1 MARETIKCPNC
12 DCKVLLSDVEKEDGL
27 CPECGQMVQSS
38 SLFSDYDDEDY
49 DFDLDEN
56 EDDQFEDDQFEDEFD
71 DINFDEEDD
80 RYLDQ
85 DSDGAR
91 RRPGRRRKKFDD

>member
-38 SLFSDYDDEDY
+38 TLFSDYDDEDY
-49 DFDLDEN
+49 DFDSDDKEDN
-56 EDDQFEDDQFEDEFD
+56 DFTEDDFEDDFD
-71 DINFDEEDD
+71 DIDFDEEDAN
-80 RYLDQ
+80 YLGSHDE
-85 DSDGAR
+85 GAP
-91 RRPGRRRKKFDD
+91 RRPGRKKKKFD

>member
-38 SLFSDYDDEDY
+38 TLFSDFDDEDY
-49 DFDLDEN
+49 DFDSDDAEDKDFADDEFQ
-56 EDDQFEDDQFEDEFD
+56 DDFD
-71 DINFDEEDD
+71 DIDFDEIDD
-80 RYLDQ
+80 DYLGHHGG
-85 DSDGAR
+85 DGP
-91 RRPGRRRKKFDD
+91 RRPGRKKNKFD